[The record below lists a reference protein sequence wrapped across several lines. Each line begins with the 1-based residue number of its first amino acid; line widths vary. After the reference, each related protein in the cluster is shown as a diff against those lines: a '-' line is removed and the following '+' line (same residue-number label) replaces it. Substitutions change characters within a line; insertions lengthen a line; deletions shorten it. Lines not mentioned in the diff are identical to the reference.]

1 MWKAH
6 YDKIK
11 EENHPPSYTLRQT
24 LNLISSK
31 DTLKGLNAIDLGC
44 GNGIDTFALLEK
56 GFKVLAID
64 NDPNALLLLQ
74 KHLKT
79 KYLLRLNFQ
88 NSSFES
94 LDEFP
99 PVDLVNASFSLP
111 FCHPHQFERLWSNIV
126 SCINPE
132 GFFCGHFF
140 GPKDSWSSNG
150 DMTFHNMQAVKRL
163 FKGFDLL
170 YFEETAK
177 NGKTLSGKEKFWH
190 VFHVVAKKTTSY
202 KISNKVI
209 AVFKVS
215 LLMLSFEVFF
225 WI

>member
-11 EENHPPSYTLRQT
+11 KEKHPPAYTLSQT

-31 DTLKGLNAIDLGC
+31 DRFKAIDLGC
-44 GNGIDTFALLEK
+44 GNGIDTFAMLEK
-56 GFKVLAID
+56 GFDVLAID
-64 NDPNALLLLQ
+64 KDPNAQLLLQ
-74 KHLKT
+74 KQISPKDMV
-79 KYLLRLNFQ
+79 RLNFQ

-94 LDEFP
+94 LDELP
-99 PVDLVNASFSLP
+99 SADLVNASFSLP
-111 FCHPHQFERLWSNIV
+111 FCHPHHFEKLWSNIF

-140 GPKDSWSSNG
+140 GAKDSWSSNS
-150 DMTFHNMQAVKRL
+150 DMTFHNLQTVKKL
-163 FKGFDLL
+163 FEGFELL

-190 VFHVVAKKTTSY
+190 VFHVVAKKHHST
-202 KISNKVI
+202 K
-209 AVFKVS
+209 
-215 LLMLSFEVFF
+215 
-225 WI
+225 